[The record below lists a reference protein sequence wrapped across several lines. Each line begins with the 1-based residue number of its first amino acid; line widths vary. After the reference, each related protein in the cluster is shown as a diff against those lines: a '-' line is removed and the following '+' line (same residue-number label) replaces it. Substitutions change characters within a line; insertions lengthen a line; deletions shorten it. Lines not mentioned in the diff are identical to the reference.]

1 MTDPRDVVPR
11 SVPRQTEDLGG
22 RGVVLVLTFLFVLAA
37 VSVSTGLVVYTA
49 SRHNLADGLFAL
61 GFAVLSARA
70 ALSWYL
76 VEQPAN
82 QLVSRSA
89 TSRAAKARGRDVLL
103 NPVRK
108 RITLHSA
115 SPYTLPPIP
124 AHKRLLRHE
133 NTCKSCLNF

>member
-11 SVPRQTEDLGG
+11 SAPRQTEELSG

-70 ALSWYL
+70 ALSWFL
-76 VEQPAN
+76 WSSQQISLSVDQQHRERLKPADEMY
-82 QLVSRSA
+82 R
-89 TSRAAKARGRDVLL
+89 
-103 NPVRK
+103 
-108 RITLHSA
+108 
-115 SPYTLPPIP
+115 
-124 AHKRLLRHE
+124 
-133 NTCKSCLNF
+133 